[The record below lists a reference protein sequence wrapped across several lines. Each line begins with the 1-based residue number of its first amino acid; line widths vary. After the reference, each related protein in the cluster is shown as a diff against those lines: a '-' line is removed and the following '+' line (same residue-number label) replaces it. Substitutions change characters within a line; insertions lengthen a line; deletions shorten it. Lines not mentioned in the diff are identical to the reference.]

1 MPKYKVDVAE
11 QALFKNGV
19 IVVNGQQGTLKV
31 SSHEWRFLWVDGI
44 DTRSIAGSGGL
55 GNYRKVGSRVMC
67 EVIAL
72 DGTAIRF
79 MFGQFHSS
87 SILSTQSV
95 SEYQVSQGFENTT
108 VGDFS
113 STPSP
118 PTSTATAPEESTLN
132 NLVTADNRSSTPS
145 PTTSTATASEEST
158 LSGSAQRLELLG
170 KAADLRSQGVLT
182 DEEFGEEKRRIL
194 SQSTPTVSPVSET
207 SSAPNSSAAPTPP
220 PMTPVPRPEPPR
232 TVQPAANS
240 PTGNLARPSHR
251 TGWRKMT
258 WVILLWNL
266 LMVAWIITGLATNH
280 GNCNGLSQQACS
292 AAHDIGGGIA
302 AGLIAAVWVAGDVIL
317 LILWLVTNQGVRTCP
332 ACGTS
337 AKKGI
342 TSCRRCGFDFSRRL
356 YN

>member
-1 MPKYKVDVAE
+1 VPYYNVELDE
-11 QALFKNGV
+11 QAVLKNGA
-19 IVVNGQQGTLKV
+19 VVARGQQGTLIID
-31 SSHEWRFLWVDGI
+31 SNEWRFLWADGI
-44 DTRSIAGSGGL
+44 DRSSIVGPGGIQNL
-55 GNYRKVGSRVMC
+55 RRVGSRVTC
-67 EVIAL
+67 QSIYL
-72 DGTAIRF
+72 DGTIIRF
-79 MFGQFHSS
+79 MFDQVQSS
-87 SILSTQSV
+87 EILSR
-95 SEYQVSQGFENTT
+95 QVVEELENAPSGDSAP
-108 VGDFS
+108 VG
-113 STPSP
+113 
-118 PTSTATAPEESTLN
+118 
-132 NLVTADNRSSTPS
+132 NLSTPS

-158 LSGSAQRLELLG
+158 LSGSAQRLELLA